1 MNHVVKISKL
11 QNILL
16 SDKSAESNFFTKSY
30 LHTYIVNL
38 LVLNMDDNVQT
49 NFEMLCEK
57 IPKKIGSRSAILV
70 VLHEGLELGFLLKNK
85 SETDK
90 RLRIYTVAESL
101 TEHLDKSAEVLMN
114 STKNEKVL

>member
-1 MNHVVKISKL
+1 MNKVVKISKL

-16 SDKSAESNFFTKSY
+16 SDKSAESNFFTKTY
-30 LHTYIVNL
+30 LHTYIVNQ
-38 LVLNMDDNVQT
+38 LVLNTNDNVKT
-49 NFEMLCEK
+49 NFEMLCEQ

-70 VLHEGLELGFLLKNK
+70 VLHEGLDLGFLLKSK

-101 TEHLDKSAEVLMN
+101 TEHLDKTAEILLN
-114 STKNEKVL
+114 TSNEKVL

>member
-1 MNHVVKISKL
+1 MNNVIKISKQ
-11 QNILL
+11 QNALL

-38 LVLNMDDNVQT
+38 LILNMNDDVQT
-49 NFEMLCEK
+49 NFEMLCEQ

-70 VLHEGLELGFLLKNK
+70 VLHEGLDLGFLLKSK

-101 TEHLDKSAEVLMN
+101 TEHLINGAEVLMN
-114 STKNEKVL
+114 SRSNEKVL

>member
-1 MNHVVKISKL
+1 MNNVVKISKL
-11 QNILL
+11 QNLFL

-38 LVLNMDDNVQT
+38 LVLNMNDNVQT
-49 NFEMLCEK
+49 NFEMLCDQ

-70 VLHEGLELGFLLKNK
+70 VLHEGLELGFLLKSK
-85 SETDK
+85 LKTDK

-101 TEHLDKSAEVLMN
+101 TEHLSNTADVLMS

>member
-1 MNHVVKISKL
+1 MNNVVKISKL
-11 QNILL
+11 QNLLL

-38 LVLNMDDNVQT
+38 LILNMDNNVQT
-49 NFEMLCEK
+49 NFEMLCEQ

-70 VLHEGLELGFLLKNK
+70 VLHEGLDLEFLLKSK

-101 TEHLDKSAEVLMN
+101 TEHLSNTAEFLMN
-114 STKNEKVL
+114 SKSNEKVL